1 MEYLRRD
8 QLILQSI
15 LIPITYG
22 LEEAFIIAKQF
33 SSTNANANGNGSEI
47 TPKVIIIG
55 MYYLCQF
62 YKTGVLQVMIT
73 KKVGDLKLNY
83 FKNEKISVGY
93 I

>member
-33 SSTNANANGNGSEI
+33 SSTNGSEI